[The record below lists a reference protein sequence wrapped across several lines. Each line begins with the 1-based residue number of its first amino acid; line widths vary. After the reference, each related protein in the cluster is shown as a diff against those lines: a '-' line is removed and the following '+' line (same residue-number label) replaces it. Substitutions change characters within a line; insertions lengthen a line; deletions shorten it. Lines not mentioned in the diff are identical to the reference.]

1 LLSVFILSRFFA
13 TINIATPLLRWRFII
28 TSMKKNQTPESLNW
42 YSLEIKKVFKQL
54 QSSVSGL
61 SSEEV
66 EKRQKEF
73 GFNVLPSRKAPSVW
87 LIFLH
92 QFFSPLIYILLF
104 AGLIS
109 IFLEEWAD
117 AGFIFAVILLNS
129 IVGAWQENKAEK
141 SAAALQN
148 ILKIKTLVRRDNI
161 EQELNAEDLVVGDV
175 VFLESG
181 YKVPADIR
189 LFESRNLS
197 VDESFLTG
205 ESKAVLKK
213 EELLKDNL
221 TLNKRIN
228 LVFAGSTI
236 FSGRAWGV
244 VVETG
249 LKTEV
254 GKIAGI
260 INAATKTKPPLIIR
274 MEKFTKKISL
284 IIVFLCLLLALAA
297 MSKGMSGTDT
307 FFLVVA
313 LAVSAI
319 PEGLPVAL
327 TVALSVAT
335 TRMSKRNVIVRKLTA
350 VEGLGSCTMI
360 ASDKTGTL
368 TVNQQTAKLI
378 YLASGTSLNVSGEGY
393 NGEGNIEGLSD
404 LSQAERDILNEAMSS
419 IVLANESRLYQ
430 KQKKWHH
437 HGDSVDVAF
446 LSLAHKAKFNFKGLE
461 KNTKSIL
468 EIPYESVRR
477 YAGKI
482 YEKEGKNYL
491 AVKGSVDRVLDFC
504 HFKNTKE
511 EAEAIRRKGVE
522 LASLGYRVLAV
533 ASGEYED
540 QVPDN
545 ADKVLERQ
553 LKNLNFL
560 ALVCFMDP
568 LRKES
573 KEAISKC
580 RQAGIGVKM
589 ITGDHPA
596 TALFIA
602 KELGIAANEDDVV
615 EGETLGEITEITP
628 EFLDLVDRIKVF
640 AGVSP
645 FQKLKIVKALVKLG
659 HFVAVTGDGV
669 NDAPAMKQ
677 ANIGVAMGS
686 GTDVAKETS
695 LMIVSDDNFA
705 SIVSGIEEGRF
716 AYSNVRKVVYFLIS
730 SGAAEIGI
738 FLVAI
743 LASSWLPFESLILPL
758 AAAQLLW
765 LNVVTNG
772 IQDIALAFE
781 AGEKGEMEKKPRSPK
796 EGIFNGLMTKQ
807 TLISGATMAIIS
819 SITWLYLIKTGA
831 SAQYASNYIL
841 MLMVLF
847 QSMHAFNCRSE
858 YTSAFKIPLKKN
870 YFLLF
875 GVLIAQGLHIA
886 ATYNPFMQNTLQL
899 KPINLND
906 WALLLILASSV
917 LWVMEIFK
925 FMQRKYI
932 KNI

>member
-1 LLSVFILSRFFA
+1 
-13 TINIATPLLRWRFII
+13 
-28 TSMKKNQTPESLNW
+28 MKNNQNQESLNW
-42 YSLEIKKVFKQL
+42 YALEIKEVFRNLK
-54 QSSVSGL
+54 SSVSGL
-61 SSEEV
+61 SSEEAL
-66 EKRQKEF
+66 ERQKEF
-73 GFNVLPSRKAPSVW
+73 GLNVLPSRQAPSVW

-109 IFLEEWAD
+109 VFLNEWAD

-148 ILKIKTLVRRDNI
+148 ILKIKALVRRDNI
-161 EQELNAEDLVVGDV
+161 EQELSAEDLVVGDI

-181 YKVPADIR
+181 YKVPADMR

-205 ESKAVLKK
+205 ESKAVLK
-213 EELLKDNL
+213 EERTLKDNL
-221 TLNKRIN
+221 SLNKRNN
-228 LVFAGSTI
+228 LVFAGSSI

-260 INAATKTKPPLIIR
+260 INSATKTKPPLIIR
-274 MEKFTKKISL
+274 MEQFTKKISIL
-284 IIVFLCLLLALAA
+284 IFFICLLLAVAA
-297 MSKGMSGTDT
+297 MSKGMSGVDT

-335 TRMSKRNVIVRKLTA
+335 TRMSKKNVIVRKLTA

-378 YLASGTSLNVSGEGY
+378 YLASDNSLEISGEGY
-393 NGEGNIEGLSD
+393 SGEGEIKGTSNLSTKD
-404 LSQAERDILNEAMSS
+404 KEILAETMAS
-419 IVLANESRLYQ
+419 IVLANEAKLYQ
-430 KQKKWHH
+430 KNKKWHH

-446 LSLAHKAKFNFKGLE
+446 LALAHKAKLNFQDLE
-461 KNTKSIL
+461 KNTKNIL

-477 YAGKI
+477 YAAKI
-482 YEKEGKNYL
+482 YQQKEENYL

-504 HFKNTKE
+504 QFKNNKE
-511 EAEAIRRKGVE
+511 ANVIRGKGVE

-533 ASGEYED
+533 ASGKYEEEI
-540 QVPDN
+540 PTS
-545 ADKVLERQ
+545 ADEFLENKI
-553 LKNLNFL
+553 KNLNFL
-560 ALVCFMDP
+560 ALVCFIDP

-573 KEAISKC
+573 KDAILKC

-589 ITGDHPA
+589 VTGDHPA

-602 KELGIAANEDDVV
+602 KELGIAVNLDDVI
-615 EGETLGEITEITP
+615 EGDKLGEVEEITP
-628 EFLDLVDRIKVF
+628 EFLDLVDKIKVF

-645 FQKLKIVKALVKLG
+645 LQKLKIVKALVKLG

-705 SIVSGIEEGRF
+705 SLISGIEEGRF

-738 FLVAI
+738 FLLAI
-743 LASSWLPFESLILPL
+743 LASSWLPFETLILPL
-758 AAAQLLW
+758 AASQLLW

-781 AGEKGEMEKKPRSPK
+781 AGEKGEMTKKPRPPK
-796 EGIFNGLMTKQ
+796 EGIFNNLMTKQ
-807 TLISGATMAIIS
+807 VLIAGITMAIVS
-819 SITWLYLIKTGA
+819 FITWFYLVKEGA

-847 QSMHAFNCRSE
+847 QSIHAFNCRSE
-858 YTSAFKIPLKKN
+858 YISAFKVPLKKN
-870 YFLLF
+870 LVLLF
-875 GVLIAQGLHIA
+875 GVIIAQSLHIA
-886 ATYNPFMQNTLQL
+886 ATYNPFMQRILRL
-899 KPINLND
+899 EPIKMHD
-906 WALLLILASSV
+906 WIILLLLASSV

-925 FMQRKYI
+925 AIQK
-932 KNI
+932 KHLKQT

>member
-1 LLSVFILSRFFA
+1 MRLLFYL
-13 TINIATPLLRWRFII
+13 NY
-28 TSMKKNQTPESLNW
+28 MKKEKSIDKISW
-42 YSLEIKKVFKQL
+42 HALEMKEVFKQT
-54 QSSVSGL
+54 QSSSSGL
-61 SSEEV
+61 SSQEA
-66 EKRQKEF
+66 KDRQAKF
-73 GFNVLPSRKAPSVW
+73 GLNILPSRKVPSIW

-104 AGLIS
+104 AGLVS
-109 IFLEEWAD
+109 MFLKEWED

-148 ILKIKTLVRRDNI
+148 ILKIKTLVRRDHL
-161 EQELNAEDLVVGDV
+161 EQELEAKELVVGDI

-181 YKVPADIR
+181 YKVPADVR

-205 ESKAVLKK
+205 ESKAIVKNIDKLKS
-213 EELLKDNL
+213 E
-221 TLNKRIN
+221 TSLNKKTN
-228 LVFAGSTI
+228 MVFAGSTV
-236 FSGRAWGV
+236 FTGRAWGV

-249 LKTEV
+249 LNTEV
-254 GKIAGI
+254 GNIAGI
-260 INAATKTKPPLIIR
+260 ITSSKKTKPPLIIR
-274 MEKFTKKISL
+274 MEKFTKNISF
-284 IIVFLCLLLALAA
+284 IILLLCLVLAA
-297 MSKGMSGTDT
+297 AAMGKGMSGADT

-335 TRMSKRNVIVRKLTA
+335 TRMSKRSVIVRKLTA

-378 YLASGTSLNVSGEGY
+378 YLNSGQSLDVTGEGY
-393 NGEGNIEGLSD
+393 NGEGEIKGLTELSKSD
-404 LSQAERDILNEAMSS
+404 KNTLDQTIYSV
-419 IVLANESRLYQ
+419 VLANEAKLWE
-430 KQKKWHH
+430 KEGKWHN
-437 HGDSVDVAF
+437 HGDAVDVAF
-446 LSLAHKAKFNFKGLE
+446 LALAHKAKLDFEALE
-461 KNTKSIL
+461 NNTKNIL
-468 EIPYESVRR
+468 EIPYESARR

-482 YEKEGKNYL
+482 YEKGGKKYL
-491 AVKGSVDRVLDFC
+491 AIKGSVDKVLEFSNLN
-504 HFKNTKE
+504 KN
-511 EAEAIRRKGVE
+511 EAEKIKTKGIE

-533 ASGEYED
+533 AED
-540 QVPDN
+540 SYTNDVPAQ
-545 ADKVLERQ
+545 ADDIQENKIN
-553 LKNLNFL
+553 KLNFL
-560 ALVCFMDP
+560 SLVCFIDP

-573 KEAISKC
+573 KAAIAKC

-596 TALFIA
+596 TALFIS
-602 KELGIAANEDDVV
+602 KELGIALNQDDVV
-615 EGETLGEITEITP
+615 EGSKMGEIKEISP
-628 EFLDLVDRIKVF
+628 EFLSLVEKTKVF

-645 FQKLKIVKALVKLG
+645 VQKLKIVKALVQLG

-695 LMIVSDDNFA
+695 LMIVSDDNFS
-705 SIVSGIEEGRF
+705 SIISGIEEGRF

-738 FLVAI
+738 FLFAI
-743 LASSWLPFESLILPL
+743 LASSWLPFETLVLPL
-758 AAAQLLW
+758 VAAQLLW

-781 AGEKGEMEKKPRSPK
+781 AGENGEMKKKPRSPK
-796 EGIFNGLMTKQ
+796 EGIFNRLMTKQ
-807 TLISGATMAIIS
+807 AIVSGSIIAII
-819 SITWLYLIKTGA
+819 TFGVWFYLVKSGE

-847 QSMHAFNCRSE
+847 QSVHVFNCRSE
-858 YTSAFKIPLKKN
+858 YVSAFKIPLKKN

-886 ATYNPFMQNTLQL
+886 ATYNPFMQRTLQL
-899 KPINLND
+899 EPIKLND
-906 WALLLILASSV
+906 WLILLVLASSI
-917 LWVMEIFK
+917 LWGMEIFK
-925 FMQRKYI
+925 LVQRRYSR
-932 KNI
+932 NS

>member
-1 LLSVFILSRFFA
+1 M
-13 TINIATPLLRWRFII
+13 N
-28 TSMKKNQTPESLNW
+28 KNQTQASLNW
-42 YSLEIKKVFKQL
+42 YSLEIKEIFKQL
-54 QSSVSGL
+54 KSSVSGL

-66 EKRQKEF
+66 KERQAEF
-73 GFNVLPSRKAPSVW
+73 GRNLLPGRKIPSVW

-92 QFFSPLIYILLF
+92 QFFSPLIYILIF

-109 IFLEEWAD
+109 VFLKEWAD

-129 IVGAWQENKAEK
+129 IVGTWQENKAEK

-148 ILKIKTLVRRDNI
+148 ILKIRTLVRRDHI
-161 EQELNAEDLVVGDV
+161 EQELNAEDLVVGDI

-213 EELLKDNL
+213 EEKLKDNL
-221 TLNKRIN
+221 PLNKRIN

-244 VVETG
+244 VVQTG
-249 LKTEV
+249 LETEV
-254 GKIAGI
+254 GKIADI
-260 INAATKTKPPLIIR
+260 INATTKTKPPLIIR
-274 MEKFTKKISL
+274 MEKFNKKISI

-327 TVALSVAT
+327 TVALSVAS

-378 YLASGTSLNVSGEGY
+378 YLSSSTTLNVSGEGY
-393 NGEGNIEGLSD
+393 SGEGEIKGLHD
-404 LSQAERDILNEAMSS
+404 LSSEDKSILDETVSS
-419 IVLANESRLYQ
+419 IVLANEAKLYQ
-430 KQKKWHH
+430 KNKKWYH

-446 LSLAHKAKFNFKGLE
+446 LSLAYKAKLNSKDLE
-461 KNTKSIL
+461 KNTNNIL
-468 EIPYESVRR
+468 EIPYESERR
-477 YAGKI
+477 YAAKI
-482 YEKEGKNYL
+482 YEKKGRNYL
-491 AVKGSVDRVLDFC
+491 AAKGSVDRILDFC
-504 HFKNTKE
+504 QLQQTKE
-511 EAEAIRRKGVE
+511 EAKIIREKGVE

-533 ASGEYED
+533 ASGEY
-540 QVPDN
+540 QGKISNN
-545 ADKVLERQ
+545 ANEFPGDEIKD
-553 LKNLNFL
+553 LNFL
-560 ALVCFMDP
+560 ALICFIDP

-573 KEAISKC
+573 KDAISKC
-580 RQAGIGVKM
+580 QQAGIGVKM
-589 ITGDHPA
+589 VTGDHPA

-602 KELGIAANEDDVV
+602 KELGIAANEDDVIS
-615 EGETLGEITEITP
+615 GEKLGEITEITP

-730 SGAAEIGI
+730 SGVAEIGI

-743 LASSWLPFESLILPL
+743 LASSYLSFETLVLPL
-758 AAAQLLW
+758 VAAQLLW
-765 LNVVTNG
+765 LNVVTDG
-772 IQDIALAFE
+772 IQNIALAFE
-781 AGEKGEMEKKPRSPK
+781 AGEKGEMKKKPRSPK
-796 EGIFNGLMTKQ
+796 EGIFNSLMTKQ
-807 TLISGATMAIIS
+807 ALISGGTMALVS
-819 SITWLYLIKTGA
+819 SFTWFYLIKTGA
-831 SAQYASNYIL
+831 SVQYASNYIL

-847 QSMHAFNCRSE
+847 QSIHTFNCRSE
-858 YTSAFKIPLKKN
+858 YISTFKIPIKKN
-870 YFLLF
+870 YLLLF
-875 GVLIAQGLHIA
+875 GVLIAQSLHIA
-886 ATYNPFMQNTLQL
+886 ATYNPFMQRILQL
-899 KPINLND
+899 EPIKLDD
-906 WALLLILASSV
+906 WIILLILASSV

-925 FMQRKYI
+925 YLQRKLI
-932 KNI
+932 KK